1 MDSESDNSHL
11 EIAYSSIRIFA
22 DNGQLDLMELNFVLG
37 MALRDGSINE
47 EEKRVLSN
55 IFNAA
60 LSGGVTDVVRNRI
73 AEVRRI
79 HRIP

>member
-22 DNGQLDLMELNFVLG
+22 DDGKLDLTELNFVLG
-37 MALRDGSINE
+37 MALRDNNINE

-55 IFNAA
+55 IFNTA
-60 LSGGVTDVVRNRI
+60 LSGGVAGVVKSRI
-73 AEVRRI
+73 AEIRRI